1 MDHSKADGS
10 PLNVFCVAT
19 HLAALVTTRFYNV
32 NFEHLTIIIIIFNI
46 LLELKSIFIS
56 NFAHQ

>member
-19 HLAALVTTRFYNV
+19 HLAAQDMTQFHNV

-46 LLELKSIFIS
+46 LLDIKSIFIS